1 MDPKKAALLADLHS
15 GLHSPLVE
23 RRDAALKRVAEEGD
37 LSTIPELVRLRGET
51 DEEPI
56 RNEIGSLLRGLKLEG
71 AGEVLM
77 ETALLPEHAEQL
89 PELLGFLWECGG
101 SAQGHLR
108 ILSTR
113 SVEHGMP
120 IMVEAL
126 TLFEALPEWV
136 EDEADLLD
144 AMLIL
149 QQGIQARQGGN
160 ASAEQDMLKMM
171 LAELMR
177 RERA

>member
-1 MDPKKAALLADLHS
+1 MDSKKAQLLADLHA
-15 GLHSPLVE
+15 GLQSPISE
-23 RRDAALKRVAEEGD
+23 RRDAALKRVPHDGE
-37 LSTIPELVRLRGET
+37 LSTIPELVKLLNET
-51 DEEPI
+51 DEEAV
-56 RNEIGSLLRGLKLEG
+56 RAEVGKLLRSMKLEG
-71 AGEVLM
+71 AGSVLM
-77 ETALLPEHAEQL
+77 ETALHPEFSNQL
-89 PELLGFLWECGG
+89 PLLLGFLWESGG
-101 SAQGHLR
+101 SGEGHLR
-108 ILSTR
+108 TLSTR
-113 SVEHGMP
+113 AVELGMP

-160 ASAEQDMLKMM
+160 AAAEQEMLKMM
-171 LAELMR
+171 LAELMK

>member
-1 MDPKKAALLADLHS
+1 MEAKKAQALKELHE
-15 GLHSPLVE
+15 GLHSPLAE
-23 RRDAALKRVAEEGD
+23 RRDAALKRVAQEGE
-37 LSTIPELVRLRGET
+37 LSTIPELIRLRGES
-51 DEEPI
+51 DEPEV
-56 RNEIGSLLRGLKLEG
+56 REEIARLLRGLKLEG
-71 AGEVLM
+71 AGAVLM
-77 ETALLPEHAEQL
+77 ETALMPENVEQL

-101 SAQGHLR
+101 SAEGQLR
-108 ILSTR
+108 AISTR
-113 SVEHGMP
+113 AVELGMP

-136 EDEADLLD
+136 EEEADLLD

-149 QQGIQARQGGN
+149 QQGLQARQGGN
-160 ASAEQDMLKMM
+160 AMAEEEMLKLM

>member
-1 MDPKKAALLADLHS
+1 MSPKKTAALADLHA
-15 GLHSPLVE
+15 GLHSPLAE
-23 RRDAALKRVAEEGD
+23 RRDAALKRVAEEGE
-37 LSTIPELVRLRGET
+37 LSTIPELVRLRGEA
-51 DEEPI
+51 EEDGVRI
-56 RNEIGSLLRGLKLEG
+56 EVGKLLRGLKLEG
-71 AGEVLM
+71 AGAVLM

-101 SAQGHLR
+101 SAEGHLR
-108 ILSTR
+108 TLSTR
-113 SVEHGMP
+113 AVEQGMP

-136 EDEADLLD
+136 EEEADLLD

-149 QQGIQARQGGN
+149 QQGIQARHGGN
-160 ASAEQDMLKMM
+160 ASSEQEMLKMM